1 MARSYGTIY
10 SRLFDTLRAFT
21 FMRRHLRYTLIF
33 PLNHFKII
41 LTSMTRQPRDLGTEF
56 EWYKH
61 HSLDHAIDIIRKKGP
76 TDNYEPGLGESL
88 HPQVKTDYE
97 RSNHHPGLADM
108 QMTRMAEER
117 DSILRIR
124 AKVDSFDEW
133 EKSLDARLSV
143 EPENPP
149 DSRVSLCAPQRPV
162 RVQDISSKLAPQ
174 EFGCLHFA
182 SRLVQLLDLYGGTK
196 INVKRLQSCS
206 IRRYH
211 SIRINYVCMMSAA
224 IKHDI
229 LRATPCW
236 RKTGPRYDCATY

>member
-1 MARSYGTIY
+1 
-10 SRLFDTLRAFT
+10 
-21 FMRRHLRYTLIF
+21 
-33 PLNHFKII
+33 
-41 LTSMTRQPRDLGTEF
+41 
-56 EWYKH
+56 
-61 HSLDHAIDIIRKKGP
+61 
-76 TDNYEPGLGESL
+76 
-88 HPQVKTDYE
+88 
-97 RSNHHPGLADM
+97 
-108 QMTRMAEER
+108 MAEER

-206 IRRYH
+206 VSLIFP
-211 SIRINYVCMMSAA
+211 ICQ
-224 IKHDI
+224 
-229 LRATPCW
+229 T
-236 RKTGPRYDCATY
+236 TG

>member
-1 MARSYGTIY
+1 M
-10 SRLFDTLRAFT
+10 DVQELR
-21 FMRRHLRYTLIF
+21 
-33 PLNHFKII
+33 N
-41 LTSMTRQPRDLGTEF
+41 RDLGIRF

-88 HPQVKTDYE
+88 HPQVKADYE
-97 RSNHHPGLADM
+97 RSNCHPSLADIQVHWTHQSSFVTLIRT

-133 EKSLDARLSV
+133 EESLDARPSM
-143 EPENPP
+143 ESENSL

-174 EFGCLHFA
+174 EFGCLNF
-182 SRLVQLLDLYGGTK
+182 SNRLVQFLALYGGTK
-196 INVKRLQSCS
+196 INIKRLQSCS
-206 IRRYH
+206 VSLDFCY
-211 SIRINYVCMMSAA
+211 
-224 IKHDI
+224 
-229 LRATPCW
+229 LRN
-236 RKTGPRYDCATY
+236 